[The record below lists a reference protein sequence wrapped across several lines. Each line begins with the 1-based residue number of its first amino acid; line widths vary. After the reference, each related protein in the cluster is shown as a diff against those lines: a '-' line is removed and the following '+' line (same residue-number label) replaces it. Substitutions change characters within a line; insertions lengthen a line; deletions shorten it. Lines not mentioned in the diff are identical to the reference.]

1 MNVGF
6 VAACLR
12 DQYQYARNQLYLTKP
27 CWEPIFEP
35 DSSMLSSIGDG
46 AIKINQAIP
55 GYFDK
60 YNLRDLI
67 GIDASSTDEVEFAV
81 NDEELI
87 DG

>member
-1 MNVGF
+1 
-6 VAACLR
+6 
-12 DQYQYARNQLYLTKP
+12 
-27 CWEPIFEP
+27 
-35 DSSMLSSIGDG
+35 MLSSIGDG